1 MSGPNGQTSSQLS
14 DADLAALN
22 AEYEGQSPQAILQW
36 LADNQDKT
44 GGPVPLVSSFGADSV
59 VLLHLV
65 SQIDAGYPVLFV
77 DTRKH
82 FDETLAYRD
91 QVERQF
97 GLSNLKSIAPDP
109 VKLKEVDPF
118 GALWMTDP
126 DACCDMRKT
135 VPLDRAMSGYV
146 GWITGR
152 KRYQTADR
160 ANMAIFEQ
168 DKGKLKV
175 NPLAIW
181 VAKDVADYVKQNSLP
196 GHPLIPKGFLSIG
209 CAPCTS
215 PVKEGEDARAGRWKG
230 QDKTECGL
238 HVAKG

>member
-1 MSGPNGQTSSQLS
+1 MSGPNEQRSSQLS
-14 DADLAALN
+14 DADLIALN
-22 AEYEGQSPQAILQW
+22 AEFEGQSPQTVLQW

-65 SQIDAGYPVLFV
+65 SQIDADYPILFV

-82 FDETLAYRD
+82 FDETLRYRD
-91 QVERQF
+91 QIEMQF
-97 GLSNLKSIAPDP
+97 GLTNLHSITPDP
-109 VKLKEVDPF
+109 AKMKEEDSF
-118 GALWMTDP
+118 GALWMRDP
-126 DACCDMRKT
+126 DACCDLRKT
-135 VPLDRAMSGYV
+135 VPLDLAMNDYV

-152 KRYQTADR
+152 KRYQTVER
-160 ANMAIFEQ
+160 ANMGIFEH

-175 NPLAIW
+175 NPLATW
-181 VAKDVADYVKQNSLP
+181 TAKDVADYVRQNSLP

-215 PVKEGEDARAGRWKG
+215 PVKEGEDVRTGRWKG
-230 QDKTECGL
+230 QSKTECGL
-238 HVAKG
+238 HVARG

>member
-1 MSGPNGQTSSQLS
+1 MSGPLEAKVSQLS
-14 DADLAALN
+14 EDELAALN
-22 AEYEGQSPQAILQW
+22 ADFEGKSPQAILQW
-36 LADNQDKT
+36 LSDHQDRT

-59 VLLHLV
+59 VLLHLM
-65 SQIDAGYPVLFV
+65 SEINAGYPILFV

-91 QVERQF
+91 QIETQF
-97 GLSNLKSIAPDP
+97 GLTNLRSISPDP
-109 VKLKEVDPF
+109 AKLKAADPF
-118 GALWMTDP
+118 GALWMRDA

-135 VPLDRAMSGYV
+135 VPLDLAMDGYV

-152 KRYQTADR
+152 KRYQTAER
-160 ANMAIFEQ
+160 ATMAIFEH

-175 NPLAIW
+175 NPLANW
-181 VAKDVADYVKQNSLP
+181 LAKDVADYVSNHSLP